1 GSVAPPRGAIARRDR
16 CATDGRVY
24 PPGAAVDRLAV
35 EQALDMA
42 RLDVVSVLATPVQEH
57 SPVRAA
63 TTANDSR
70 PHRPPPP
77 HPARAEPGPGR
88 PPPARGQSSR

>member
-1 GSVAPPRGAIARRDR
+1 MAPPRGAIAGRDR

-24 PPGAAVDRLAV
+24 PPGAAVDGLAV

-42 RLDVVSVLATPVQEH
+42 RLDVVSVLATPVREH

-63 TTANDSR
+63 TTANDLAAEW
-70 PHRPPPP
+70 PP
-77 HPARAEPGPGR
+77 
-88 PPPARGQSSR
+88 SCLSVT